1 MIGTI
6 GGDIAGSRFEWHN
19 RKLQGRTPKT
29 LGFFEIFGF
38 GLATRQLRCSSEGAG
53 AVRLARLVLP
63 PMSSGRS
70 YHAFI

>member
-38 GLATRQLRCSSEGAG
+38 DRASRQLRRTSEGVG
-53 AVRLARLVLP
+53 VRLPRGIV
-63 PMSSGRS
+63 S
-70 YHAFI
+70 YILQR